1 MKKVSISS
9 WAIPQDIH
17 KLCQGAKELGFDGI
31 SLGGFAP
38 YGANAQLLKTQEEVD
53 AYKKAFADHGLSVA
67 DYAIDL
73 WAYDALTQTEQWR
86 KAYTEALEF
95 AVAFGMT
102 DIIRV
107 DTDSKP
113 ALVPGMDYDD
123 VKKFYIRNF
132 KEMAK
137 EAASYGFKVVWEFEP
152 GFIINEPSHIMDVVK
167 GVEEENFSLLFDTCH
182 AYNCALGLNG
192 IEPEVL
198 SGGILE
204 FIEKAKGYIGFVHV
218 IDADGTLNHDNTSE
232 HVPFGDG
239 KIDFDEVI
247 PALMETGGYQGDW
260 WAIDLCEW
268 PDAWG
273 VTEKCKK
280 FVDAFN
286 RKYCG

>member
-9 WAIPQDIH
+9 WAIPQHIEE
-17 KLCQGAKELGFDGI
+17 LCKGAKELGFDGI

-38 YGANAQLLKTQEEVD
+38 YGANADLQKTPEEVA
-53 AYKKAFADHGLSVA
+53 AYKKSFADTGLEVA

-73 WAYDALTQTEQWR
+73 WAYDALKQTKEWR
-86 KAYTEALEF
+86 AAYTRALKFAKEF
-95 AVAFGMT
+95 AMT

-113 ALVPGMDYDD
+113 VVPEGMTYDE
-123 VKKFYIRNF
+123 VKKFYIKNF
-132 KEMAK
+132 KEMAR
-137 EAASYGFKVVWEFEP
+137 EAAEYGFKVVWEFEP
-152 GFIINEPSHIMDVVK
+152 GFIINEPSNIMEVVK
-167 GVEEENFSLLFDTCH
+167 GVDEENFSLLFDTCH
-182 AYNCALGLNG
+182 AHNCALGLNG

-198 SGGILE
+198 NGGILE
-204 FIEKAKGYIGFVHV
+204 FIEMAKGYIGFVHV

-239 KIDFDEVI
+239 DINFDKVI
-247 PALMETGGYQGDW
+247 PALIEVGEYKGDW

-273 VTEKCKK
+273 VTGKCKK

-286 RKYCG
+286 EKFCK